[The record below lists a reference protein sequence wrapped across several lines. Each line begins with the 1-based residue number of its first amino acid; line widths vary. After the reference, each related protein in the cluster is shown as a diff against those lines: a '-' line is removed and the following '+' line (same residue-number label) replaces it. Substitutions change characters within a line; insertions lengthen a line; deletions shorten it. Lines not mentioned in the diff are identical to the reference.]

1 MEIYC
6 DEQLMV
12 AVAQGDLD
20 AFGEIV
26 LRHQRFVWG
35 IAYRFL
41 GDPAAA
47 EDLAQET
54 FIRVLKAASRYK
66 PSADF
71 RTYLYRI
78 VSRLCIDNARKK
90 RPILMDTLPEV
101 VDYSSDPIAT
111 FVSKEYEMKIRKAL
125 DDLPPRQRMAVILKY
140 YEGLNY
146 AGIARTMGITIKA
159 VERLL
164 GRARTALQ
172 STLSHIHCCPK

>member
-1 MEIYC
+1 MPISR
-6 DEQLMV
+6 DEQLML

-26 LRHQRFVWG
+26 LRHQQFVWG

-71 RTYLYRI
+71 RTYLYQI
-78 VSRLCIDNARKK
+78 ISRLCIDSARRKS
-90 RPILMDTLPEV
+90 PIFTDTLPAV
-101 VDYSSDPIAT
+101 VDGSPDPAAT
-111 FVSKEYEMKIRKAL
+111 LVSKERETEIRRGI
-125 DDLPPRQRMAVILKY
+125 DGLPPRQRMAVILKY

-164 GRARTALQ
+164 GRARTALR
-172 STLSHIHCCPK
+172 STLSHIKER